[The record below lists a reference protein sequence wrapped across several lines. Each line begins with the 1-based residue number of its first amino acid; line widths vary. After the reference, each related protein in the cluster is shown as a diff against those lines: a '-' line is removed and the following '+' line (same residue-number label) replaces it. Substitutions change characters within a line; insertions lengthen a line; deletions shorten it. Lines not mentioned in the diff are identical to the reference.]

1 MTEPA
6 KNFIVYKASAGSG
19 KTYTLVKEYLK
30 LVLANP
36 LKYRHILAVTFTNKA
51 AYEMKSRVVAYLKL
65 LSDVADKNVPEKEK
79 EQIRAKNSAL
89 IQDLSKATKLNE
101 TELSARANVVLHKI
115 LHNYSDFAIS
125 TIDSFVQK
133 IIRTFAYDLK
143 LSQNFEVELDAK
155 RVLSEAVDVILSYA
169 GSDEDITKMLIE
181 FIKQKMDDGKTWE
194 IEKDLKTFS
203 EQLLNENTRKY
214 LGLFAGINLGEFSKA
229 IAASFVRRKT
239 LDKEAKQQAAGVL
252 TLIKGHQIDPKS
264 FFQGSKGIP
273 GFFQKVA
280 ANGLGAASTN
290 SYCEKAVNEDLW
302 YSKTTPPGEKEK
314 IDTIKDRIS
323 ASYKIIF
330 SHVVEFRDLGLIIRS
345 LYPLSLLSQI
355 EKETETIK
363 AEENIIFISDFYR
376 KIHEQLLNEPVPFI
390 YQRAGEK
397 YEHYFIDEFQ
407 DTSVLQFQ
415 NMLPLIENSMAS
427 GNANLIV
434 GDGKQ
439 AIYRWRNGEVMQFAS
454 LPEIYKKPDLPHFD
468 DIEKSISR
476 NIMDYGEYEKGV
488 NNINFRSKTEI
499 VNFNNGLFDF
509 FSAEV
514 LDENKSKIY
523 QHQAQQAKPGN
534 DGGYVSIKF
543 FEGGAAYSDNQ
554 LNGILEIIKEL
565 AGAGAPLNDMAVIC
579 RINKQAADAASY
591 LLQNGIDVVSSE
603 SLLLGSSQKVNFIIS
618 IFRYLADPDNELAA
632 AFILYFLQHNL
643 KPDLSLNQLILLYQS
658 IKANKPQKYPL
669 NKVFEHFGLALKFEN
684 LAAIPLYDLAEL
696 LIRAFGFTAPPDP
709 FMVYLLDAVNEFT
722 GDNTPG
728 MQDFLE
734 WWDEKGAGKSIVVP
748 DKLDAVRIM
757 TIHKAKGLEFPI
769 VIYPFA
775 DESVKIKDAGT
786 WVDNTFEY
794 CPGIPAFP
802 INISQ
807 KALAGTSFES
817 LYLQEKSSAELD
829 LLNICYVA
837 LTRPEEQLYILS
849 KKYEKDEGSSF
860 GSLLKKYLKHTGKWS
875 DEKDLYE
882 FGSRSGSMIQH
893 HKPEKN
899 NTVIPENI
907 FSTDWTDKMVIRY
920 NSAILWEDDETA
932 RSISWGN
939 IVHKVL
945 SEIREEAD
953 IPEVIAKMVLEGVI
967 TDADAGKIREYLDK
981 LMQNHEFS
989 RFFGPG
995 LHVLTEAEILT
1006 PDNNVYR
1013 PDRIIFEKE
1022 HNIVID
1028 FKTGAARED
1037 HKTQV
1042 RNYARLL
1049 TEINGK
1055 PCELYLVYLQKQ
1067 PRVERLDN

>member
-1 MTEPA
+1 MKEPD

-19 KTYTLVKEYLK
+19 KTYTLVKEYLR

-51 AYEMKSRVVAYLKL
+51 AYEMKSRVVTYLKFI
-65 LSDVADKNVPEKEK
+65 SDIGDEHVPEKEK
-79 EQIRAKNSAL
+79 VYIRSKFGAL
-89 IQDLSKATKLNE
+89 IEHLSKATKLNE
-101 TELSARANVVLHKI
+101 PDLAARANAVLHKI

-155 RVLSEAVDVILSYA
+155 RVLSEAVDVLLSYA

-181 FIKQKMDDGKTWE
+181 FIKQKMDDGKNWE
-194 IEKDLKTFS
+194 IEKDLKSFS
-203 EQLLNENTRKY
+203 EQLVNENTRKY

-229 IAASFVRRKT
+229 ISASFVRRKT
-239 LDKEAKQQAAGVL
+239 LDKDAIQQASAMVAL
-252 TLIKGHQIDPKS
+252 MKEHQIDPKS

-273 GFFQKVA
+273 GFFMKVA
-280 ANGLGAASTN
+280 AKGLSAASTN
-290 SYCEKAVNEDLW
+290 SYCEKAVHEDVW
-302 YSKTTPPGEKEK
+302 YSKTTPPDEKEK
-314 IDTIKDRIS
+314 IDSIKDRLALAYHFITGMTLE
-323 ASYKIIF
+323 YN
-330 SHVVEFRDLGLIIRS
+330 DLGLIIRS

-363 AEENIIFISDFYR
+363 TEENIIFISDFYR

-427 GNANLIV
+427 GNTNLIV

-454 LPEIYKKPDLPHFD
+454 LPQIFKKPDLPHFD
-468 DIEKSISR
+468 DIEKSVSR
-476 NIMDYGEYEKGV
+476 NILNYDEYESGV
-488 NNINFRSKTEI
+488 QNINYRSKAEI
-499 VNFNNGLFDF
+499 INFNNGLFDF
-509 FSAEV
+509 LAAEV
-514 LDENKSKIY
+514 LDEDKMKIY

-534 DGGYVSIKF
+534 NGGYVNIKF
-543 FEGGAAYSDNQ
+543 FEAGTDYSDNQ
-554 LNGILEIIKEL
+554 LNGILEIIKKL
-565 AGAGAPLNDMAVIC
+565 TAAGTPLSDIAVIC
-579 RINKQAADAASY
+579 RANQLAADVASH
-591 LLQNGIDVVSSE
+591 LLQNSIDVVSSE

-618 IFRYLADPDNELAA
+618 IFRYLTDPDDELAA
-632 AFILYFLQHNL
+632 AFILYFLQHKV
-643 KPDLSLNQLILLYQS
+643 KPEFSLNQLILLYQS
-658 IKANKPQKYPL
+658 IKATKQQKYPL
-669 NKVFEHFGLALKFEN
+669 NEVFEHLGLALKFEQ
-684 LAAIPLYDLAEL
+684 LAAVPVYDLAEM
-696 LIRAFGFTAPPDP
+696 LIRMFSFTAPPDP
-709 FMVYLLDAVNEFT
+709 FIVYLLDAVNEFAS
-722 GDNTPG
+722 DNTPG

-734 WWDEKGAGKSIVVP
+734 WWDEKGAAKSIVVP

-757 TIHKAKGLEFPI
+757 TIHKAKGLEFPV

-775 DESVKIKDAGT
+775 DESVKTKDAGT
-786 WVDNTFEY
+786 WVENTFGY
-794 CPGIPAFP
+794 CPEIPAFH

-807 KALAGTSFES
+807 KALSGTSFEN

-829 LLNICYVA
+829 MLNICYVA

-849 KKYEKDEGSSF
+849 KKYPKDDGSSF
-860 GSLLKKYLKHTGKWS
+860 GSLLKKYLKHTGAWS
-875 DEKDLYE
+875 DEKDFYE
-882 FGSRSGSMIQH
+882 FGNLAGSMIQH
-893 HKPEKN
+893 QKPEKN

-907 FSTDWTDKMVIRY
+907 FSTDWADKMVIRY
-920 NSAILWEDDETA
+920 NSAILWEDDDTA

-939 IVHKVL
+939 IIHQVL
-945 SEIREEAD
+945 SEIRQAED
-953 IPEVIAKMVLEGVI
+953 ISGVTAKMVLEGVI
-967 TDADAGKIREYLDK
+967 TEADAAKIREYLDG
-981 LMQNHEFS
+981 LMLNPEFN

-995 LHVLTEAEILT
+995 LEVLTEAEILT

-1022 HNIVID
+1022 KNIVID
-1028 FKTGAARED
+1028 FKTGAEKES
-1037 HKTQV
+1037 HITQIN
-1042 RNYARLL
+1042 NYADLL
-1049 TEINGK
+1049 TEINSK
-1055 PCELYLVYLQKQ
+1055 PSEKYLVYLQKE
-1067 PRVERLDN
+1067 PRVERVDS